1 MAQTVF
7 KSFKDLQS
15 YLIEEDMIALE
26 EITDTILQG
35 NEAEERGVENE
46 TD

>member
-1 MAQTVF
+1 MAEMIF
-7 KSFKDLQS
+7 KSFQDLQS
-15 YLIEEDMIALE
+15 YLIDMDMIALE

-46 TD
+46 